1 MEAVE
6 ARRLPK
12 VNVRVHPRLA
22 TSLDEGGSRKPAS
35 PTCQTLKTLKML
47 RYLTEISTKKPYKS
61 RQYMKERS
69 SFAMFWC
76 TMWLQKLT
84 GSIWH
89 PATPLPPPWAPPTR
103 YPATSRLP
111 PSGQGLPA
119 TPASPL
125 DRRVRGGGG
134 EGVVLGFRILSGQPT
149 LVDDKCTG
157 TP

>member
-76 TMWLQKLT
+76 TMWLQKLRVHMAPRYPT
-84 GSIWH
+84 TPSLGT
-89 PATPLPPPWAPPTR
+89 ANPLPR
-103 YPATSRLP
+103 Y
-111 PSGQGLPA
+111 LPA
-119 TPASPL
+119 TP
-125 DRRVRGGGG
+125 
-134 EGVVLGFRILSGQPT
+134 FRAGSARYPR
-149 LVDDKCTG
+149 
-157 TP
+157 